1 MLKNLNIWF
10 LSSLL
15 VSLGVLIPIV
25 TVFFSFFEETSNY
38 YQILKDTFLFEYI
51 FNSFILLICVLA
63 LTFIIGT
70 TCAYLVSF
78 YKFPF
83 SNFFKWSLILGF
95 AVPPYIYAYSLT
107 AFFENYGTAFTILIN
122 LFGEGE
128 YNKYIPKFDGL
139 LGAVLSLSFSL
150 FAYVY
155 ILSRASF
162 LYQSQNL
169 IDLGRSLG
177 FSKFKSLYSLILPAA
192 RPAIVAGLSLVA
204 METLAEFGAVDF
216 FSINTLTTG
225 IYNSWITF
233 DDLAFSNRLS
243 FFLLIFIFA
252 CFIIENFSRRNAK
265 YHFNSRG
272 GFKHKEKITLT
283 GKKSFFAFLFC
294 FIIENYSRKKAKYH
308 FNSRGGFKQ
317 KEKIKLSGKKSFFA
331 FLFCFIIFFLSFL
344 FPLSQMLY
352 WTIKFPENLF
362 DIDIISLTL
371 NTIYLVILSSIV
383 LILFSLLS
391 NYGNRVSRNKIL
403 NFLSTISISGYAIPG
418 VILAVAF
425 ITFIAWFDD
434 NVVKSLGFLSIK
446 KIFIGSILG
455 LVLVYFVR
463 FYSLAFNGIKSGYE
477 KINISV
483 DESSYL
489 LGYSKKKTFLNIHI
503 PFLRNSL
510 LFVAILISL
519 EIIRE
524 LPITLILRPFNFETF
539 ATTAYISA
547 SEDLLEAAAVPSL
560 FLILIATLFIMF
572 TSKYI
577 LRENER

>member
-1 MLKNLNIWF
+1 MFKSLNIWF
-10 LSSLL
+10 ISSLL
-15 VSLGVLIPIV
+15 VSIVVLIPII
-25 TVFFSFFEETSNY
+25 TVFSSFFEDTSNY

-51 FNSFILLICVLA
+51 FNSLALLICVLA
-63 LTFIIGT
+63 LTFLFGISA
-70 TCAYLVSF
+70 AYLVSF
-78 YKFPF
+78 YTFPL
-83 SNFFKWSLILGF
+83 SNFFKWAMILSF

-107 AFFENYGTAFTILIN
+107 AFFENYGTLYSILKN
-122 LFGEGE
+122 LLGEGN
-128 YNKYIPKFDGL
+128 YNQYIPKFDGL

-177 FSKFKSLYSLILPAA
+177 FSKYKSFYSLILPAA
-192 RPAIVAGLSLVA
+192 RPAIVTGLSLVA

-233 DDLAFSNRLS
+233 DDLAFSNRIS
-243 FFLLIFIFA
+243 FFLLVFIFA
-252 CFIIENFSRRNAK
+252 LFILENLSRKKAR
-265 YHFNSRG
+265 YHSNTKG
-272 GFKHKEKITLT
+272 GFKHKEKI
-283 GKKSFFAFLFC
+283 
-294 FIIENYSRKKAKYH
+294 N
-308 FNSRGGFKQ
+308 
-317 KEKIKLSGKKSFFA
+317 LSGIKAFYAFFIC
-331 FLFCFIIFFLSFL
+331 FLIFFLSFL
-344 FPLSQMLY
+344 FPLGQMLY
-352 WTIKFPENLF
+352 WTIKFPENFF
-362 DIDIISLTL
+362 DLEIISLTL
-371 NTIYLVILSSIV
+371 NTIYLVFLSSLV
-383 LILFSLLS
+383 LIFFSLIS
-391 NYGNRVSRNKIL
+391 NYGNRVSKNKVL
-403 NFLSTISISGYAIPG
+403 NILSTLSISGYAIPG

-425 ITFIAWFDD
+425 ITFIAWFDE
-434 NVVKSLGFLSIK
+434 NVIQALGFLSIK
-446 KIFIGSILG
+446 KLFIGSVLG

-489 LGYSKKKTFLNIHI
+489 LGYSKQKTFTNIHV
-503 PFLRNSL
+503 PYLRNSL
-510 LFVAILISL
+510 LFVVILISL

-547 SEDLLEAAAVPSL
+547 SEDLLEAAAAPSL
-560 FLILIATLFIMF
+560 FLILIATIFIMI

-577 LRENER
+577 LREK

>member
-1 MLKNLNIWF
+1 MRINFWYI
-10 LSSLL
+10 SSLFISIF
-15 VSLGVLIPIV
+15 VIIPIL
-25 TVFFSFFEETSNY
+25 TVFLSFFESTSNY
-38 YQILKDTFLFEYI
+38 YEILKDTFLFEYI
-51 FNSFILLICVLA
+51 SNSIILLASVLL
-63 LTFIIGT
+63 LTFLIGT
-70 TCAYLVSF
+70 GTAYLVSF
-78 YKFPF
+78 YEFPL
-83 SNFFKWSLILGF
+83 SNFFKWALILSF

-107 AFFENYGTAFTILIN
+107 AFFENYGTAYSILKN
-122 LFGEGE
+122 LFGDKN
-128 YNKYIPKFDGL
+128 YNLYIPKFDGMI
-139 LGAVLSLSFSL
+139 GVILSLSFSL

-155 ILSRASF
+155 ILARASF
-162 LYQSQNL
+162 LYQSQNF
-169 IDLGRSLG
+169 IDLGKNLG
-177 FSKFKSLYSLILPAA
+177 FTNFNTLYSIILPAA

-233 DDLAFSNRLS
+233 DDLAFANQLS
-243 FFLLIFIFA
+243 FFLLLFIFA
-252 CFIIENFSRRNAK
+252 LFILENLSRN
-265 YHFNSRG
+265 
-272 GFKHKEKITLT
+272 
-283 GKKSFFAFLFC
+283 
-294 FIIENYSRKKAKYH
+294 KAKYH
-308 FNSRGGFKQ
+308 FNAKGGFKQ
-317 KEKIKLSGKKSFFA
+317 KQKLQLKGTKSIAA
-331 FLFCFIIFFLSFL
+331 FLFCFLVFFLSFL

-362 DIDIISLTL
+362 DLQVINLLSNTL
-371 NTIYLVILSSIV
+371 YLVILSSFV
-383 LILFSLLS
+383 LIIFSLIS
-391 NYGNRVSRNKIL
+391 NYGNRVTKNKTL
-403 NFLSTISISGYAIPG
+403 NILSTLSISGYAIPG

-425 ITFIAWFDD
+425 ITFIAWFDES
-434 NVVKSLGFLSIK
+434 VVKNLGLFSIK

-489 LGYSKKKTFLNIHI
+489 LGYSKRKTFMNIHI

-510 LFVAILISL
+510 LFVCILISL

-560 FLILIATLFIMF
+560 FLILIATSFIIV

-577 LRENER
+577 LRDNNE

>member
-1 MLKNLNIWF
+1 MLKNFNIWF
-10 LSSLL
+10 ISSLF
-15 VSLGVLIPIV
+15 VSVGVLIPII

-38 YQILKDTFLFEYI
+38 YQLLKDTFLLEYI
-51 FNSFILLICVLA
+51 FNSFTLLICVLL
-63 LTFIIGT
+63 LTFLIGT
-70 TCAYLVSF
+70 ACAYLVSF
-78 YKFPF
+78 YKFPL
-83 SNFFKWSLILGF
+83 SDFFKWALILSF

-107 AFFENYGTAFTILIN
+107 AFFENYGTAFTILTN

-128 YNKYIPKFDGL
+128 YNRYIPKFDGR

-150 FAYVY
+150 YAYVY

-252 CFIIENFSRRNAK
+252 CFIIENLSRKRAR
-265 YHFNSRG
+265 YHFNS
-272 GFKHKEKITLT
+272 K
-283 GKKSFFAFLFC
+283 
-294 FIIENYSRKKAKYH
+294 
-308 FNSRGGFKQ
+308 GGFKQ
-317 KEKIKLSGKKSFFA
+317 KEKIILTGKQSFYA
-331 FLFCFIIFFLSFL
+331 VCFCFIIFFLSFL

-352 WTIKFPENLF
+352 WTIKFPENLY

-371 NTIYLVILSSIV
+371 NTIYLVVLSSLV
-383 LILFSLLS
+383 LIIFSLVS
-391 NYGNRVSRNKIL
+391 NYGNRVSKNKIL

-425 ITFIAWFDD
+425 ITFVAWFD
-434 NVVKSLGFLSIK
+434 NNIIKALGFLSIK
-446 KIFIGSILG
+446 KVFIGSVLG
-455 LVLVYFVR
+455 LVIVYFVR

-489 LGYSKKKTFLNIHI
+489 LGYSKKKTFLNIHM
-503 PFLRNSL
+503 PLLRNSL
-510 LFVAILISL
+510 LFVAILISI
-519 EIIRE
+519 EIVRE

-560 FLILIATLFIMF
+560 FLILIAAVFIML

-577 LRENER
+577 LREK

>member
-1 MLKNLNIWF
+1 MFKSLNIWF
-10 LSSLL
+10 ISSLL
-15 VSLGVLIPIV
+15 VSIVVLIPII
-25 TVFFSFFEETSNY
+25 TVFSSFFEDTSNY

-51 FNSFILLICVLA
+51 FNSLTLLICVLA
-63 LTFIIGT
+63 LTFLFGISA
-70 TCAYLVSF
+70 AYLVSF
-78 YKFPF
+78 YTFPL
-83 SNFFKWSLILGF
+83 SNFFKWAMILSF

-107 AFFENYGTAFTILIN
+107 AFFENYGTLYSILKN
-122 LFGEGE
+122 LLGEGN
-128 YNKYIPKFDGL
+128 YNQYIPKFDGL

-177 FSKFKSLYSLILPAA
+177 FSKYKSFYSLILPAA
-192 RPAIVAGLSLVA
+192 RPAIVTGLSLVA

-233 DDLAFSNRLS
+233 DDLAFSNRIS
-243 FFLLIFIFA
+243 FFLLVFIFA
-252 CFIIENFSRRNAK
+252 LFILENLSRKKAR
-265 YHFNSRG
+265 YHSNTKG
-272 GFKHKEKITLT
+272 GFKHKEK
-283 GKKSFFAFLFC
+283 S
-294 FIIENYSRKKAKYH
+294 
-308 FNSRGGFKQ
+308 Q
-317 KEKIKLSGKKSFFA
+317 LSGIKAFYAFFIC
-331 FLFCFIIFFLSFL
+331 FLIFFLSFL
-344 FPLSQMLY
+344 FPLGQMLY
-352 WTIKFPENLF
+352 WTIKFPENFF
-362 DIDIISLTL
+362 DLEIISLTL
-371 NTIYLVILSSIV
+371 NTIYLVFLSSLV
-383 LILFSLLS
+383 LIFFSLIS
-391 NYGNRVSRNKIL
+391 NYGNRVSKNKVL
-403 NFLSTISISGYAIPG
+403 NILSTLSISGYAIPG

-425 ITFIAWFDD
+425 ITFIAWFDE
-434 NVVKSLGFLSIK
+434 NVIQALGFLSIK
-446 KIFIGSILG
+446 KLFIGSVLG

-489 LGYSKKKTFLNIHI
+489 LGYSKQKTFTNIHV
-503 PFLRNSL
+503 PYLRNSL
-510 LFVAILISL
+510 LFVVILISL

-547 SEDLLEAAAVPSL
+547 SEDLLEAAAAPSL
-560 FLILIATLFIMF
+560 FLILIATIFIMI

-577 LRENER
+577 LREK